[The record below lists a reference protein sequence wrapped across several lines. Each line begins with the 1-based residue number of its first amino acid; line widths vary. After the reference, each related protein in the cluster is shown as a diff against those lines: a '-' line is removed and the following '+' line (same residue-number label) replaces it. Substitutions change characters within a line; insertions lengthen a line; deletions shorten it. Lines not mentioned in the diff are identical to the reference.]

1 MRIPPCALMRAF
13 PVAVA
18 LVLSV
23 SLFSQSQ
30 IQVGFTILNADP
42 GSLAPVGSA
51 LFTYTNPSGILV
63 SQAGVAGVVPFNSG
77 RIFVDQAG
85 TFTGLALANPSS
97 SSASISLS
105 LRDPS
110 GSELLQ
116 SSLSLP
122 PHQHTAVYV
131 HQLFPN
137 LPDNFTGSLSFSSNQ
152 PLAAITLRESR
163 NAYNEPL
170 YTTLPVINLSSPPSS
185 LPLVFPQI
193 AAGDGYS
200 TQLVLLN
207 TSSSPA
213 SGSISF
219 TDSSG
224 NPLTLRL
231 NNSSASSFPYL
242 ISPNGTFKATLDSPS
257 SLTVG
262 YATVSPDPSSPSPSG
277 TAIFQFFHNNSI
289 VTEAGVAASPPTS
302 NARIFVDN
310 IDTFTG
316 LALANTSSQTA
327 PVRFLLLDRFGN
339 LISSSSRPMPPHG
352 HIAIFAHQLFPNLPS
367 SFSGL
372 IEFDSPFPLAPIT
385 LKLTINSRLDQV
397 LTTLPV
403 ADLNNPPTASSI
415 VFPQIASGQGFST
428 RLILINTSKSS
439 PAPGSLSF
447 LLSNGLPMTL
457 PMAGSSNS
465 SFSFLLPPAAARQLQ
480 PGNPI
485 PASSLLLLDSYSNS
499 PTSEFVLNEGS
510 SSQLSLLVID
520 ASGQIRDDFDF
531 SCSSKDP
538 AIASIDSFGYL
549 RAFKTGFSS
558 LAFAAGGAVSS
569 ATATVVSVSSG
580 PQGFQISGIAQ
591 DLSRRLYLSNSSL
604 HTILLSQNI
613 NQSPSTYAGVSNSPG
628 LDNDLRLLS
637 RFNNPSFLAFDQA
650 LGSLFVSDSSNHSIR
665 RISPSPN
672 GRTSTLAGSGSPGRL
687 DGPSNQASFN
697 NPQGIALDN
706 RGFLWVSDSSNHSIR
721 RINLLN
727 GSVSTVAGSPGS
739 PGNSDG
745 TGSQARFNSPAGIAV
760 EPESIAQQLER
771 QISGAPPPPVSVI
784 VADRGNNS
792 LRRVT
797 ESGEVTT
804 IRPPSQTTTALNPRS
819 LRVKQNDPSPPLP
832 FSSPTGVA
840 IDPAG
845 NIYVTEPDSAGVK
858 TLLRSGSL
866 VSMNPASTFLGPKG
880 IVAAEG
886 GKVVVSDSNN
896 AAKEI
901 RFGTPQ
907 VTSVSPS
914 KVSLQGGEK
923 VTVRGSNFAPETLVA
938 IAGIQ
943 VTDVEV
949 RDSQTITFVTSA
961 LPSGLSTLTIQ
972 NRGGI
977 AQTSLY
983 VEPVALKDLAAGQ
996 ITTVA
1001 GGSSF
1006 AGDGGRAES
1015 AWLFYPAKVAM
1026 DNDGNLYIAD
1036 TYHHRIRRVSASTG
1050 IITTVAGTG
1059 FVDGSGDGGPAVLA
1073 GLAFPFGIAVDSANG
1088 LLIVDTLTSRIRRVD
1103 ADTGVIT
1110 TVAGNGT
1117 DGYTGNG
1124 GPARSASLTA
1134 PYAVVADASGS
1145 FFIADTG
1152 NNCIR
1157 KVEAGTGV
1165 ITTVAGNGTA
1175 GYSGDGGPA
1184 ANATMSEPCGLA
1196 LDAEGNLFIADTGNY
1211 RVRRVDASTQIIR
1224 TVAGNGILGV
1234 YGDGGPASAA
1244 NLARPYGVA
1253 LGSNGDL
1260 LVVDTGSN
1268 RVRKVDAA
1276 TGIIQTVVGNGYP
1289 GYSGDGGSAISAQ
1302 LMAPTG
1308 IVVDGAGNYYIA
1320 DFFNHRVRRVA
1331 AATGIIST
1339 MVGVGTQGLSGDN
1352 GPAGAAQLM
1361 GPYGTAVDTA
1371 GNVYI
1376 ADTFN
1381 NRIRKIEALTGIIRT
1396 VAGTGALGY
1405 SGDNGPA
1412 KAAGLSMPEAVVSDP
1427 SGNLFVCD
1435 TANHRIRRIDAVNGI
1450 ITTVAGNGNQGYS
1463 GDNGP
1468 GTSASLN
1475 VPTGLAFDTA
1485 GNLLI
1490 ADSGNHRVRRLSL
1503 SGGVIDTVAGDGNG
1517 GFSGDNAPAASAS
1530 LLEPAGIA
1538 VDSAGNLYIADTRN
1552 QRIRKVAASNGLITT
1567 VAGTGQPGYSGDG
1580 GPAVSASLEGPKG
1593 VAVDARGNLFIADT
1607 LNARIRRVAA
1617 GTGVITTVGGP
1628 GKWGD
1633 FGDGGP
1639 ATAAFLT
1646 IPTGITVDS
1655 AGNVFIPDTGNY
1667 RIRAIRGPIP

>member
-1 MRIPPCALMRAF
+1 MQIPPRAWMRAF
-13 PVAVA
+13 PVGAA
-18 LVLSV
+18 AILSV

-30 IQVGFTILNADP
+30 IQVGFTIMNAEP
-42 GSLAPVGSA
+42 GSVAPVGSA
-51 LFTYTNPSGILV
+51 LFTYTNPSGTLV
-63 SQAGVAGVVPFNSG
+63 SQAGVAGVTPFSSG

-97 SSASISLS
+97 SSTASISLS

-122 PHQHTAVYV
+122 PHQHTAAYV

-137 LPDNFTGSLSFSSNQ
+137 LPDNFTGSLSFTSSI
-152 PLAAITLRESR
+152 PLAAITLRETR
-163 NAYNEPL
+163 NTYNEPL
-170 YTTLPVINLSSPPSS
+170 YTTLPVINLSSPASPS
-185 LPLVFPQI
+185 PLLFPQI

-213 SGSISF
+213 SGSISY

-224 NPLTLRL
+224 LPLPLRL
-231 NNSSASSFPYL
+231 NNSSASSFPYQ
-242 ISPNGTFKATLDSPS
+242 IDPNGTFKASLDSPS

-277 TAIFQFFHNNSI
+277 TAIFQFSRNNSI
-289 VTEAGVAASPPTS
+289 VTEAGVASSPPTS

-316 LALANTSSQTA
+316 LALANPSSQTA
-327 PVRFLLLDRFGN
+327 AVRFLLLDRFGN
-339 LISSSSRPMPPHG
+339 LISSSSRSLPPHG
-352 HIAIFAHQLFPNLPS
+352 HLAIFAHQLFPNLPS
-367 SFSGL
+367 TFSGL
-372 IEFDSPFPLAPIT
+372 LEFDSPFPVAPIT

-403 ADLNNPPTASSI
+403 ADLTNPSSASSI

-428 RLILINTSKSS
+428 RLILINTNKSS

-457 PMAGSSNS
+457 PMAGSSAS
-465 SFSFLLPPAAARQLQ
+465 SFPYFLPPAAARQLQ

-485 PASSLLLLDSYSNS
+485 PASSLLLLDPYSNS
-499 PTSEFVLNEGS
+499 PTSEFVLNEGL
-510 SSQLSLLVID
+510 SSQISLLVAD
-520 ASGQIRDDFDF
+520 ASGQLRDDFDF

-538 AIASIDSFGYL
+538 AIASIDPFGRL
-549 RAFKTGFSS
+549 HGFKPGFSTLS
-558 LAFAAGGAVSS
+558 FSAGGAVSS

-591 DLSRRLYLSNSSL
+591 DLSRRLYLSSSSL
-604 HTILLSQNI
+604 HTILLSQDI
-613 NQSPSTYAGVSNSPG
+613 NQSPSTYAGLPNSPG
-628 LDNDLRLLS
+628 LKNDLRLLS

-650 LGSLFVSDSSNHSIR
+650 QGSLFVSDSSNHSIR
-665 RISPSPN
+665 RVSPGPN
-672 GRTSTLAGSGSPGRL
+672 GRTSTLTGTGSPGRI
-687 DGPSNQASFN
+687 DGPTNQASFN

-706 RGFLWVSDSSNHSIR
+706 RGFLWISDSSNHSIR

-727 GSVSTVAGSPGS
+727 GSVSTIAGSPGS

-760 EPESIAQQLER
+760 ETEPIAQQLER
-771 QISGAPPPPVSVI
+771 QISGAPPPPVSII
-784 VADRGNNS
+784 VADRGNNT

-797 ESGEVTT
+797 ESGEVVT
-804 IRPPSQTTTALNPRS
+804 
-819 LRVKQNDPSPPLP
+819 LRTSEQSVGMRRQMSRAPEPVAAQDGLRGPY
-832 FSSPTGVA
+832 GVA
-840 IDPAG
+840 VDPAG
-845 NIYVTEPDSAGVK
+845 NIHITEPDSATVK
-858 TLLRSGSL
+858 TLLRNGTL
-866 VSMNPASTFLGPKG
+866 VSMNMVSTFFAPMG

-886 GKVVVSDSNN
+886 GRVVVSDSNN

-901 RFGTPQ
+901 RFGTPRI
-907 VTSVSPS
+907 TSISPF
-914 KVSLQGGEK
+914 KVSLKGGERVIVQGG
-923 VTVRGSNFAPETLVA
+923 NFAPETLLA
-938 IAGIQ
+938 IAGVRI
-943 VTDVEV
+943 TDFEV
-949 RDSQTITFVTSA
+949 RDSNTISFVTSA
-961 LPSGLSTLTIQ
+961 LPSGLATLTIQ
-972 NRGGI
+972 NRGGA

-983 VEPVALKDLAAGQ
+983 VEPVALRDLTPGH

-1006 AGDGGRAES
+1006 AGDGGAAES
-1015 AWLFYPAKVAM
+1015 AGLFHPARVAL
-1026 DNDGNLYIAD
+1026 DNGGNLYIAD
-1036 TYHHRIRRVSASTG
+1036 AYHHRIRRVSASTG

-1059 FVDGSGDGGPAVLA
+1059 FVDYSGDGGPAVLA
-1073 GLAFPFGIAVDSANG
+1073 GMAFPFGIAVDYANG
-1088 LLIVDTLTSRIRRVD
+1088 LLVVDTINNRIRRID
-1103 ADTGVIT
+1103 AASGVIA
-1110 TVAGNGT
+1110 TVAGIGQ
-1117 DGYTGNG
+1117 DGYSGDG
-1124 GPARSASLTA
+1124 GPARSASLTS
-1134 PYAVVADASGS
+1134 PYAVAVDGSGS
-1145 FFIADTG
+1145 LFIADTG
-1152 NNCIR
+1152 NNRIR
-1157 KVEAGTGV
+1157 RVDAGTGV
-1165 ITTVAGNGTA
+1165 ITTVAGNGTG

-1184 ANATMSEPCGLA
+1184 ASATLSEPCGIA
-1196 LDAEGNLFIADTGNY
+1196 LDSGGNILIADTGNN
-1211 RVRRVDASTQIIR
+1211 RVRRVDASSQIIR
-1224 TVAGNGILGV
+1224 TVAGNGILGIS
-1234 YGDGGPASAA
+1234 GDGGPAVAS

-1253 LGSNGDL
+1253 LDSNGDL
-1260 LVVDTGSN
+1260 LIADTGSN
-1268 RVRKVDAA
+1268 RVRRVDAA

-1289 GYSGDGGSAISAQ
+1289 GYSGDGGPATSAQ

-1308 IVVDGAGNYYIA
+1308 IVVDGAGNCYVA
-1320 DFFNHRVRRVA
+1320 DFFNHRVRRA
-1331 AATGIIST
+1331 SAATGIIST

-1361 GPYGTAVDTA
+1361 GPYGSAVDSD
-1371 GNVYI
+1371 GNIFI

-1412 KAAGLSMPEAVVSDP
+1412 LSAGLSMPEAVVSDR

-1435 TANHRIRRIDAVNGI
+1435 TANQRIRRIDAASGV

-1475 VPTGLAFDTA
+1475 VPTWLVFDPA

-1490 ADSGNHRVRRLSL
+1490 ADSGNHRIRRLNFA
-1503 SGGVIDTVAGDGNG
+1503 GGIITTVAGNGSG
-1517 GFSGDNAPAASAS
+1517 GFSGDSAPAISAS
-1530 LLEPAGIA
+1530 LMEPAAIA
-1538 VDSAGNLYIADTRN
+1538 VDSAGNLYIADTGN
-1552 QRIRKVAASNGLITT
+1552 QRVRKVAASTGLITT
-1567 VAGTGQPGYSGDG
+1567 VAGTGQAGFSGDG
-1580 GPAVSASLEGPKG
+1580 GPAAAATLQSPKG
-1593 VAVDARGNLFIADT
+1593 VAVDARGNLLIADT
-1607 LNARIRRVAA
+1607 LNARIRMIAA
-1617 GTGVITTVGGP
+1617 GTGIITTVGGP
-1628 GKWGD
+1628 GKWGSY
-1633 FGDGGP
+1633 GDDGP
-1639 ATAAFLT
+1639 ATAAFLA

-1655 AGNVFIPDTGNY
+1655 AGNIFIADTGNY
-1667 RIRAIRGPIP
+1667 RIRAIRGSIP